1 MEDVK
6 ELDIDF
12 KRLKTTFG
20 TTDFTWDQGLD
31 AIGMDEVCVVLDLE
45 GATRYVKI
53 GEKEFTNDMSKGA
66 GEIRDAK
73 REIHYEADCIALR
86 GYNSVIVGPS
96 DVIFSLPDTASRTSV
111 VSAAQLPSS
120 PADGTIVA
128 LTEDYT
134 VPGEDDD
141 PDTTYRAGTV
151 WKYENSEWVE
161 YTGYT
166 SAV

>member
-1 MEDVK
+1 
-6 ELDIDF
+6 
-12 KRLKTTFG
+12 
-20 TTDFTWDQGLD
+20 
-31 AIGMDEVCVVLDLE
+31 
-45 GATRYVKI
+45 VKI
-53 GEKEFTNDMSKGA
+53 GETEKTNDMSKGA

-86 GYNSVIVGPS
+86 GYNSIIVGPS
-96 DVIFSLPDTASRTSV
+96 DIIFSLPDTASRTAV
-111 VSAAQLPSS
+111 VSAAKLPSN

-134 VPGEDDD
+134 VSGD
-141 PDTTYRAGTV
+141 PDVTYKAGTV
-151 WKYENSEWVE
+151 WQYSTNAWVE